1 MRTFG
6 LALALVAAW
15 SFTASAQN
23 TEAGKQGVKVDT
35 SNAPAKFV
43 AHRTSKVVGMS
54 VKNKA
59 NEDLGKIEDLV
70 MDESGRIHYAAVSFG
85 GFLGFNNKLFAVP
98 FKAFTIKNDPGSSSY
113 YMELD
118 VSRKHLEN
126 AEGFPSDKWPDFN
139 DLEMRTKWDKF
150 YNQAGTKTN
159 TNTSTNATTKP

>member
-6 LALALVAAW
+6 LALALIAACT
-15 SFTASAQN
+15 FTASAQVV
-23 TEAGKQGVKVDT
+23 EVGKQGVKVDT
-35 SNAPAKFV
+35 SGAPAKFV
-43 AHRTSKVVGMS
+43 AHRTSKIVGMA
-54 VKNKA
+54 VKNKS

-70 MDESGRIHYAAVSFG
+70 MDESGHVHYAAVSFG

-98 FKAFTIKNDPGSSSY
+98 FKAFTIKHDPGSSTN

-126 AEGFPSDKWPDFN
+126 ADGFPSDKWPDFN

-150 YNQAGTKTN
+150 YTQGGAKLT
-159 TNTSTNATTKP
+159 APAKP

>member
-6 LALALVAAW
+6 LALALVAACTL
-15 SFTASAQN
+15 TASAQVV
-23 TEAGKQGVKVDT
+23 EVGKQGVKVDT
-35 SNAPAKFV
+35 SGAPAKFV
-43 AHRTSKVVGMS
+43 AHRSSKIVGMA
-54 VKNKA
+54 VKNKS

-70 MDESGRIHYAAVSFG
+70 MDEAGQVHYAAVSFG

-98 FKAFTIKNDPGSSSY
+98 FKAFKIKNDPGSSSY

-150 YNQAGTKTN
+150 YTAQAGAKL
-159 TNTSTNATTKP
+159 TTPAKP